1 MKSPN
6 AWTATCT
13 NPVFRHVLNY
23 SHDVT
28 VQWLSLASVKT
39 FVHRGHGKHAPRH
52 RQHVREI
59 VAIAREMEA
68 LQLALGVHVMVRQHL
83 RRGRSVRACAYT
95 AISRAARYP
104 QPRVRRVLHG
114 VQRGVRL
121 ERRELVHRVACV
133 HALHCRY
140 TSPLKYSR
148 WCQWRLYAS
157 NMRHCILA
165 KFRERREKRERRK

>member
-1 MKSPN
+1 M
-6 AWTATCT
+6 
-13 NPVFRHVLNY
+13 
-23 SHDVT
+23 
-28 VQWLSLASVKT
+28 
-39 FVHRGHGKHAPRH
+39 
-52 RQHVREI
+52 REI

-68 LQLALGVHVMVRQHL
+68 LQLALGVHVVVGQHL

-140 TSPLKYSR
+140 TSPIKYSR

-165 KFRERREKRERRK
+165 KFRASRILKWIKDLVVVRFVNDITTITLSETLRACHAEVGKLAADVIVFYKSSPR